1 MEKDNP
7 IKRIEDTLT
16 LLWSYGFREKFSK
29 GYIIYERQFQA
40 ELYHHLNVMLYPEY
54 NVWIEPVIYL
64 DGGKKKM
71 IPDIV
76 ITHNND
82 ILSFMEIKWKPWE
95 RVGFKHDIDKL
106 KLIDDLARENRKL
119 QLGSK
124 PLSPS
129 MQEQKIR
136 EEKNSSKLVYDLSQ
150 NLLCVYV
157 VFAFPGSNALD
168 LREKDTPR
176 NFLHLTGYFTNE
188 KDIIFNSKGLTFP

>member
-1 MEKDNP
+1 
-7 IKRIEDTLT
+7 
-16 LLWSYGFREKFSK
+16 
-29 GYIIYERQFQA
+29 
-40 ELYHHLNVMLYPEY
+40 MLYPEF

-95 RVGFKHDIDKL
+95 RVYFKHDIGKL
-106 KLIDDLARENRKL
+106 KLIDDLAQGNEKL

-129 MQEQKIR
+129 MHEQKIR
-136 EEKNSSKLVYDLSQ
+136 EEKKSSKLEYALSQ
-150 NLLCVYV
+150 DLLCVYI
-157 VFAFPGSNALD
+157 VFAFPGSHALD
-168 LREKDTPR
+168 IKGNKNMPR
-176 NFLHLTGYFTNE
+176 NFLHLTGYFGDE
-188 KDIIFNSKGLTFP
+188 KKINFNIERKNNV